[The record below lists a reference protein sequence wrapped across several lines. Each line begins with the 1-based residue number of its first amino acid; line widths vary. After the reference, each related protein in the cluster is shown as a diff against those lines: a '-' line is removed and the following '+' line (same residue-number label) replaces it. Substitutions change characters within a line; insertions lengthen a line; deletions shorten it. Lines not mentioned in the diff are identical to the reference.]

1 MVVPT
6 PVGRPECYR
15 EQSGLTGVLPTL
27 EIEYSVTTVAPAQPF
42 PKLGEND
49 RTGMHATVAYTSNN
63 LPDAGHAAAQDTACD
78 AYRNR
83 TRTLAQRGSGPNAY
97 IEEMHGV
104 FGKTVFST
112 SSQWPR
118 GQLMSPAHD
127 PEACC
132 LTSERR
138 STAVNVLVT
147 RRSTEQARRCCGVW

>member
-63 LPDAGHAAAQDTACD
+63 LPDAGHAAAQDTAYD

-83 TRTLAQRGSGPNAY
+83 TRTLAQRGSGPNAPPQY
-97 IEEMHGV
+97 KVG
-104 FGKTVFST
+104 
-112 SSQWPR
+112 SSGPDR
-118 GQLMSPAHD
+118 ELVSKRRL
-127 PEACC
+127 
-132 LTSERR
+132 LTW
-138 STAVNVLVT
+138 A
-147 RRSTEQARRCCGVW
+147 